1 MLSTRG
7 ATIAV
12 AATVIILLAIALASL
27 AAWQRHELEALSP
40 STSKDASVVVAIEPT
55 TDYVPLVLTSG
66 VAGLLWVAL
75 VIIPTAFA
83 ARRFSSGVSTHLI
96 AAAVVGVL
104 SALAFCGFR
113 PAHSILPLAVFL
125 SIGGAI
131 GLAGLGVTF
140 RALPPNNSLER
151 TRER

>member
-7 ATIAV
+7 ATISV
-12 AATVIILLAIALASL
+12 AATVIILLAIALVSL
-27 AAWQRHELEALSP
+27 AVWQRHELEALSLSA
-40 STSKDASVVVAIEPT
+40 STGASVVTIERT

-75 VIIPTAFA
+75 VIIPTVFA
-83 ARRFSSGVSTHLI
+83 ARRFASGVSTHLI
-96 AAAVVGVL
+96 TAAVVGVL
-104 SALAFCGFR
+104 SALAFCSFR

-125 SIGGAI
+125 SIGGLI
-131 GLAGLGVTF
+131 GLAGLGVAL

-151 TRER
+151 TRAR

>member
-7 ATIAV
+7 ATISV
-12 AATVIILLAIALASL
+12 AATVIILLAIALVSL
-27 AAWQRHELEALSP
+27 AAWQRHELKTLFP
-40 STSKDASVVVAIEPT
+40 STSEGAGVVAVEPT

-75 VIIPTAFA
+75 VIIPTTFV
-83 ARRFSSGVSTHLI
+83 ARRFASGVSTHLI

-113 PAHSILPLAVFL
+113 PAHSNLPLAVFL

-131 GLAGLGVTF
+131 GLAGLGMAL
-140 RALPPNNSLER
+140 RALPPNKSLER
-151 TRER
+151 TREG

>member
-1 MLSTRG
+1 MPSTRG
-7 ATIAV
+7 ATISV

-27 AAWQRHELEALSP
+27 AAWQRHELETLFP
-40 STSKDASVVVAIEPT
+40 STSEGGVVVTIAPT
-55 TDYVPLVLTSG
+55 TDYVPLVLTAG

-75 VIIPTAFA
+75 VILPTVFV
-83 ARRFSSGVSTHLI
+83 ARRFASGVSTHLV

-104 SALAFCGFR
+104 SAIAFCGFQ
-113 PAHSILPLAVFL
+113 PALSLLPLAVFL

-131 GLAGLGVTF
+131 GLAGLGVAF

-151 TRER
+151 TREG